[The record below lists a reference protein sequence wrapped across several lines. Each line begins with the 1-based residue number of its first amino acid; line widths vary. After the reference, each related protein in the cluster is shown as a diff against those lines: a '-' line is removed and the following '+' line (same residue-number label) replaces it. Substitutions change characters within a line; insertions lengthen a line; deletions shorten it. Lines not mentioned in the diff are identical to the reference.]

1 MRLFFVLVKKEL
13 FSLCVQPFAL
23 AAAFLFAAVC
33 AARFF
38 YAGFFFDAAGTAAAG
53 SSDLRLYFSFIPY
66 ALIFVVPALTMSLW
80 EHIEFDET
88 LPARDGALVLAKW
101 VSSLCAFCAFLV
113 PAAAVPAAV
122 SFFGD
127 VDVALVIASFAG
139 IICFAAAAL
148 ALGTLTAFAFKNRAA
163 SFAVTALVLALS
175 NSAHLIP
182 LYLETGGA
190 LSAIFRAVS
199 FAWHFDAASKGIIDA
214 RDLAF
219 FAAFTWLFLMLNTL
233 ALETRRAGA
242 RGSFFAA
249 RALVFITAFL
259 ALAAS
264 SRFSLA
270 VDVSR
275 AKRFSIS
282 RFSQDLLA
290 SLDAGALS
298 ITYYVSPELR
308 ELYPQTRN
316 IGDFLRAFAA
326 RGKSSVTLATV
337 NPQNENAEFLSRV
350 GIAGRS
356 VNRSQQNRLEYVTVY
371 SGIVVE
377 YLNRTETIPFI
388 LSSDNLEYELARRVL
403 NVLNGSKPLVYVI
416 AANELSAENDYSYAL
431 AWLENAGFMPVV
443 LTPDA
448 LEAAERDLLSPRGLV
463 HPLALFGS
471 SELTGGQAQILERFM
486 LAGGNVFCAVAPNTV
501 DLLSEWTAKPRNDDA
516 FIPLLKRWGIEIGG
530 GMVHDISCF
539 RLTLQTEEGGSQQFV
554 YKNYPLWITTL
565 PQFTPPHILFDF
577 AGGLN
582 MFWASPLYIA
592 PHETNA
598 VTELLRSS
606 PASWVDGGKDGVF
619 ITNPFLVPAS
629 GDSGGGRGGSVLGAM
644 VETSASKII
653 VLTSQYFAS
662 NAALEYTSNT
672 QNLEYLVAA
681 LMALKGEDNLLA
693 LKRRQ
698 ANTALYKMSAENL
711 AAAKIPTL
719 AFTAIIVPL
728 VVPACVF
735 FTLRGARRRGT
746 NPRKE
751 KNQ

>member
-1 MRLFFVLVKKEL
+1 MGGMRLFFVLVKKEL

-23 AAAFLFAAVC
+23 AASFVFSAVC
-33 AARFF
+33 AARYF
-38 YAGFFFDAAGTAAAG
+38 YAGFFFDAAG

-88 LPARDGALVLAKW
+88 LPARDGVLVLAKW
-101 VSSLCAFCAFLV
+101 FSSLCAFCAFLAPSV
-113 PAAAVPAAV
+113 AVPAAV

-127 VDVALVIASFAG
+127 VDVPLVLTSFAG
-139 IICFAAAAL
+139 IICFASSAL
-148 ALGTLTAFAFKNRAA
+148 ALGTLTAFVVKNRAA

-175 NSAHLIP
+175 NSAHLIA
-182 LYLETGGA
+182 LYLGTGG
-190 LSAIFRAVS
+190 LLGAILRAVS
-199 FAWHFDAASKGIIDA
+199 FAWHFDSASKGIIDA
-214 RDLAF
+214 RDIAF
-219 FAAFTWLFLMLNTL
+219 FAALTWLFLMLNTL
-233 ALETRRAGA
+233 SLEKRRAGK
-242 RGSFFAA
+242 RPSFFFA
-249 RALVFITAFL
+249 RTLVFITAFL
-259 ALAAS
+259 TLASS
-264 SRFSLA
+264 SRFPLA

-282 RFSQDLLA
+282 RFNEDLLM

-298 ITYYVSPELR
+298 ITYYVSPELS
-308 ELYPQTRN
+308 ELYPQTKN
-316 IGDFLRAFAA
+316 IGDFLHAFAA
-326 RGKSSVTLATV
+326 KGKNAVLLTTV
-337 NPQNENAEFLSRV
+337 NPQNESAEFLSRA
-350 GIAGRS
+350 GITGRS

-388 LSSDNLEYELARRVL
+388 LSSDNLEYELARRIL
-403 NVLNGSKPLVYVI
+403 NVLNGSKPLVYVV
-416 AANELSAENDYSYAL
+416 AGNELSAEIDYSYAL

-448 LEAAERDLLSPRGLV
+448 LEAAEGDLLSPQGIA

-471 SELTGGQAQILERFM
+471 NILTAGQAQIIERFM
-486 LAGGNVFCAVAPNTV
+486 LAGGNVFCAVSPNTV
-501 DLLSEWTAKPRNDDA
+501 DLLAEWKAENQKDDA
-516 FIPLLKRWGIEIGG
+516 FIPILKNWGIEIGD

-577 AGGLN
+577 AIGLN
-582 MFWASPLYIA
+582 VFWASPLYIA
-592 PHETNA
+592 PNETNA
-598 VTELLRSS
+598 VTEFLRSS
-606 PASWVDGGKDGVF
+606 PASWIAGGEGGF
-619 ITNPFLVPAS
+619 ITNPFLLPAT
-629 GDSGGGRGGSVLGAM
+629 GDSRGGTDGYVLCAM
-644 VETSASKII
+644 TETNVSKLI
-653 VLTSQYFAS
+653 VLASQYFAS

-672 QNLEYLVAA
+672 QNLDYLVAA
-681 LMALKGEDNLLA
+681 LMALKGEENLLA

-698 ANTALYKMSAENL
+698 TNTALYKMNAENL
-711 AAAKIPTL
+711 ALAKIPTL
-719 AFTAIIVPL
+719 VFTAVIIPL

-735 FTLRGARRRGT
+735 FTVNQMRRRNK

-751 KNQ
+751 KKQ